1 MIKEYLEIGQIV
13 GTHGV
18 RGEMRLN
25 PWCDGPAFVKQ
36 FRTLYGDAQ
45 GRESVNVLSCRPHGN
60 IVLLQI
66 EGVTTVEQ
74 AQALRGK
81 VLYMKR
87 SDAHL
92 PEGKWFVAEL
102 IGCRCVDADDN
113 AKEYGTVTDVASGTA
128 NDVWTVRTPDKGDVL
143 IPAIKDVVVRC
154 DVAQNVVYL
163 RPLRGLF
170 DED

>member
-25 PWCDGPAFVKQ
+25 PWCDGPEFVKQ
-36 FRTLYGDAQ
+36 FHTLYGDAQ
-45 GRESVNVLSCRPHGN
+45 GNESVKVLACRPHGN
-60 IVLLQI
+60 IVLLKI
-66 EGVTTVEQ
+66 EGVTTVDQ

-113 AKEYGTVTDVASGTA
+113 AKEYGTIADVASGAA
-128 NDVWTVRTPDKGDVL
+128 NDVWTVRTPRGDVL

-154 DVAQNVVYL
+154 DVARNVVYL

-170 DED
+170 DEN